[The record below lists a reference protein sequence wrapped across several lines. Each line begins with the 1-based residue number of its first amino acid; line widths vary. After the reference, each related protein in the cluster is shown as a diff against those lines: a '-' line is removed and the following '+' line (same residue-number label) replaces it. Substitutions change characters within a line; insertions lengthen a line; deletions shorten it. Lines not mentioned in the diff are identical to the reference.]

1 MRQSPKVAVDMPTMT
16 NRHELRRQA
25 TRDSLREVALA
36 KFADEGFDNVTV
48 AEVAEAVGVTER
60 TFYRHFP
67 TKESILFQDYESR
80 LDWLSTALA
89 MRPAH
94 EPIFDSV
101 LAATRSFPYDLEI
114 VHQAAVL
121 RTSLISGD
129 RVADHLRIVQ
139 ASFTAVFI
147 EFIQKRLP
155 DHPDID
161 LFAAVAGNSLAGAL
175 VAAVEVWGRTGCRGD
190 VEDLVNRSVDILR
203 TGLVDLG

>member
-1 MRQSPKVAVDMPTMT
+1 MAGSWSTTSSFTPA
-16 NRHELRRQA
+16 
-25 TRDSLREVALA
+25 S
-36 KFADEGFDNVTV
+36 F
-48 AEVAEAVGVTER
+48 
-60 TFYRHFP
+60 
-67 TKESILFQDYESR
+67 IFQDYESR

-89 MRPAH
+89 MRPVG

-147 EFIQKRLP
+147 EFIRKRLP
-155 DHPDID
+155 DHPDIE
-161 LFAAVAGNSLAGAL
+161 LFAAVAGNSMAGAL
-175 VAAVEVWGRTGCRGD
+175 VAAIEVWGQNGCRED
-190 VEDLVNRSVDILR
+190 VEDLVNRSIEILR
-203 TGLVDLG
+203 HGLVDLD

>member
-1 MRQSPKVAVDMPTMT
+1 MT

-25 TRDSLREVALA
+25 TRDALRETAVA
-36 KFADEGFDNVTV
+36 KFAAKGFDNVTV

-89 MRPAH
+89 MRPAD

-121 RTSLISGD
+121 RTSLISGE
-129 RVADHLRIVQ
+129 RVADHLRVVQ
-139 ASFTAVFI
+139 ASFTTVFI
-147 EFIQKRLP
+147 EFIRKRLP

-175 VAAVEVWGRTGCRGD
+175 VAAVEVWGQNGCRED
-190 VEDLVNRSVDILR
+190 VEDLVNRSVEILR
-203 TGLVDLG
+203 RGLVDLG

>member
-1 MRQSPKVAVDMPTMT
+1 MPTTT

-25 TRDSLREVALA
+25 TRDALREVALA
-36 KFADEGFDNVTV
+36 KFAAEGFDNVTV
-48 AEVAEAVGVTER
+48 AEVAGAVGVTER

-89 MRPAH
+89 MRPVG

-147 EFIQKRLP
+147 EFIRKRLP
-155 DHPDID
+155 DHPDIE
-161 LFAAVAGNSLAGAL
+161 LFAAVAGNSMAGAL
-175 VAAVEVWGRTGCRGD
+175 VAAIEVWGQNGCRED
-190 VEDLVNRSVDILR
+190 VEDLVNRSIEILR
-203 TGLVDLG
+203 HGLVDLD

>member
-1 MRQSPKVAVDMPTMT
+1 MPTMT

-139 ASFTAVFI
+139 ASFAAVFI
-147 EFIQKRLP
+147 EFIHKRLP

>member
-1 MRQSPKVAVDMPTMT
+1 MPTTT

-25 TRDSLREVALA
+25 TRDALREVALA
-36 KFADEGFDNVTV
+36 KFADQGFDNVTV
-48 AEVAEAVGVTER
+48 AEVAAEVGVTER

-80 LDWLSTALA
+80 LDWLATALA
-89 MRPAH
+89 VRPAD

-121 RTSLISGD
+121 RTSLISGE

-147 EFIQKRLP
+147 EFIRRRLP
-155 DHPDID
+155 DHDDID

-175 VAAVEVWGRTGCRGD
+175 VAAVEVWGQTGCTED

>member
-1 MRQSPKVAVDMPTMT
+1 MPTTT

-25 TRDSLREVALA
+25 TRDALREAALA
-36 KFADEGFDNVTV
+36 KFAEAGFDSVTV
-48 AEVAEAVGVTER
+48 AEVAEVVGVTER

-89 MRPAH
+89 MRPVD
-94 EPIFDSV
+94 EPIYNSV

-121 RTSLISGD
+121 RTSLISGE

-139 ASFTAVFI
+139 ASFTSVFI
-147 EFIQKRLP
+147 DFIKMRLP
-155 DHPDID
+155 GHPDLE

-175 VAAVEVWGRTGCRGD
+175 VAAVEVWGQTGCSED
-190 VEDLVNRSVDILR
+190 VEDLVNRSVEILR

>member
-1 MRQSPKVAVDMPTMT
+1 MT

-36 KFADEGFDNVTV
+36 KFANEGFDNVTV

-147 EFIQKRLP
+147 EFIHKRLP